1 MGQIKKRIKLITF
14 APHPNFGTC
23 LQSYALNNVLQ
34 RMGHDVEFIY
44 NGREIP
50 PLTFSMYVKKS
61 ISKIARKILSESMLI
76 LLKERLGKRT
86 RGKKSSSN
94 DPVVLQL
101 PDYRMLYWLSKLPGY
116 EKCFKMYKCK
126 NLQWRKVYQFTYED
140 NNFKMRRIYTHKQY
154 NDCLLYTSDAAD
166 E

>member
-61 ISKIARKILSESMLI
+61 ISKNSFGIYVDIIKRKIR
-76 LLKERLGKRT
+76 KE
-86 RGKKSSSN
+86 
-94 DPVVLQL
+94 D
-101 PDYRMLYWLSKLPGY
+101 
-116 EKCFKMYKCK
+116 
-126 NLQWRKVYQFTYED
+126 
-140 NNFKMRRIYTHKQY
+140 
-154 NDCLLYTSDAAD
+154 
-166 E
+166 